1 MKTLRR
7 LNDWKSRRFSFRKR
21 VHSCCILKSGR
32 LLSLIMRILKVPL
45 WSRRKFR
52 KLGRLFKFRTNL
64 SRNWNNLIRKIKKCK
79 MIVSFF
85 KIINN
90 KLNMIIIPNRRL
102 LDKIYNQL
110 IHKNKII
117 SKISFKISSKILIKI
132 IFKISS
138 KHQTLLKKNS
148 KIYYIFINFYF
159 FLNYSIYFCIFLQI
173 FIYF

>member
-1 MKTLRR
+1 
-7 LNDWKSRRFSFRKR
+7 
-21 VHSCCILKSGR
+21 
-32 LLSLIMRILKVPL
+32 
-45 WSRRKFR
+45 
-52 KLGRLFKFRTNL
+52 
-64 SRNWNNLIRKIKKCK
+64 
-79 MIVSFF
+79 
-85 KIINN
+85 
-90 KLNMIIIPNRRL
+90 MIIIPNRRL